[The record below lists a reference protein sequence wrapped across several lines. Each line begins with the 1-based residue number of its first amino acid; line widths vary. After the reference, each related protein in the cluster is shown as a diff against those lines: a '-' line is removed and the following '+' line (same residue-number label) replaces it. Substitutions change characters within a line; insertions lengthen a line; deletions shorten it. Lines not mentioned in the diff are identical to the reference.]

1 MKKLLYIIFFLA
13 SAFVMQ
19 AQAQVA
25 ARIDT
30 ASILIGA
37 QAHLCVSVSAPA
49 QAKVSFPEYKSGQQI
64 GKGVEVVESHTD
76 TLSNDD
82 SGLKVER
89 KYTITAWDSGKYVIP
104 ALSVKINGKA
114 NSTQPLTLNVKTIS
128 LGKGENSLRP
138 MHDVADNPFSWQEWL
153 PLYALS
159 ILALLLIA
167 VVCFLYIR
175 LKQNKP
181 VINRVKIVKKQLPHE
196 KALQTIASIKAEQLD
211 KSEDQKAYYT
221 KLTDALRLYLQERF
235 GINAMEMTSQ
245 EILGR
250 LQKEENQDK
259 MNELREVFE
268 TADLVKFAKYAT
280 LNNEKD
286 LYLTSVVNFIDST
299 KQTDKPN
306 VERVEPALSANEQS
320 TMRRRTKLK
329 VGIIVLSIAATA
341 LLVYVVWTAYGI
353 LS

>member
-1 MKKLLYIIFFLA
+1 M
-13 SAFVMQ
+13 
-19 AQAQVA
+19 
-25 ARIDT
+25 
-30 ASILIGA
+30 
-37 QAHLCVSVSAPA
+37 CVSVSAPA

-167 VVCFLYIR
+167 VVCF
-175 LKQNKP
+175 
-181 VINRVKIVKKQLPHE
+181 
-196 KALQTIASIKAEQLD
+196 
-211 KSEDQKAYYT
+211 
-221 KLTDALRLYLQERF
+221 
-235 GINAMEMTSQ
+235 
-245 EILGR
+245 
-250 LQKEENQDK
+250 
-259 MNELREVFE
+259 
-268 TADLVKFAKYAT
+268 
-280 LNNEKD
+280 
-286 LYLTSVVNFIDST
+286 
-299 KQTDKPN
+299 
-306 VERVEPALSANEQS
+306 
-320 TMRRRTKLK
+320 
-329 VGIIVLSIAATA
+329 
-341 LLVYVVWTAYGI
+341 
-353 LS
+353 